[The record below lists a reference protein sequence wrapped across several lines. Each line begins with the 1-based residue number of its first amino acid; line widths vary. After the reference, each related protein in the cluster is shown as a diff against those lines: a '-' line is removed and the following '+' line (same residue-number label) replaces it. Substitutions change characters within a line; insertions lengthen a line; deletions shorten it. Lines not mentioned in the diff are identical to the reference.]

1 METIH
6 CLWLTLPEVMEV
18 SSAFCFVKKI
28 NKELVSLEIL
38 NDQNKVSWMI
48 LALVILLAKTQM
60 QTTVAE
66 RNVIEDA
73 NTNNTDTQIQMG
85 TTQI

>member
-1 METIH
+1 
-6 CLWLTLPEVMEV
+6 
-18 SSAFCFVKKI
+18 
-28 NKELVSLEIL
+28 
-38 NDQNKVSWMI
+38 MI